1 MSRLKHILSG
11 SPALRLHSRLILC
24 AAAAWCFAFPLAHAQ
39 SLSGAVT
46 LQIVAGEPKP
56 SELNL
61 SGHHNADVIPDAD
74 DRVALPVRFDR
85 SEPRSFQVVLL
96 ATWGDS
102 GFNELP
108 LSFDPLDLGKRFV
121 INLVNW
127 QPEFPAEYS
136 VSGLTAMSR
145 GNCQRLRNSV
155 SSLFGTYHVCRQI
168 YERFHAKG
176 HGEFLGALI
185 AFKGWFDAA
194 YRLSTVHRAATSF
207 GRDPL
212 IEDLA
217 RKLEDRA
224 RDDGNLQVR
233 LASTGVQLGYYTGML
248 RELDNKDLQRYAEIR
263 KVVDRP
269 AGSSE
274 TFERA
279 KVSLDIVEQRFGTIS
294 AQRGSEQVIN
304 GITLDHIKELSAAVN
319 SKLPGG

>member
-1 MSRLKHILSG
+1 
-11 SPALRLHSRLILC
+11 
-24 AAAAWCFAFPLAHAQ
+24 LAHAQ

-108 LSFDPLDLGKRFV
+108 LSFDPLDLGKGFV
-121 INLVNW
+121 I
-127 QPEFPAEYS
+127 
-136 VSGLTAMSR
+136 
-145 GNCQRLRNSV
+145 
-155 SSLFGTYHVCRQI
+155 
-168 YERFHAKG
+168 
-176 HGEFLGALI
+176 
-185 AFKGWFDAA
+185 
-194 YRLSTVHRAATSF
+194 HRAATSF